1 MSKYNCHIMPIP
13 KYAQKVC
20 KSTATNTQLSKSIY
34 PFYNLFL
41 LSFFLKWQ
49 SHECSAVVVYC

>member
-41 LSFFLKWQ
+41 LSFFLK
-49 SHECSAVVVYC
+49 